1 MSEKK
6 ELFEVAELLIDVGAA
21 LMGAG
26 SHTSRVVRN
35 VTRMAESFG
44 YEVFITVFQK
54 NITMM
59 VRKKGV
65 IDSITLVRPT
75 KAIALN
81 FRIVSDLSQMSWQTH
96 DNDWSVEIAR
106 SEYNQIMS
114 TPRLSRWIVL
124 ILVACANASFCKL
137 FNGDFIS
144 CLLVFAGTLTAFFVR
159 QELMNRH
166 ANHLFIF
173 FLASFISS
181 SIASIAFHIDACTT
195 PDIAQATSVLFLIPG
210 VPLINSMIDIMEGH
224 VLTGIARLVN
234 ATMLIICLSIGFFV
248 TLQLFS

>member
-1 MSEKK
+1 MSEKR
-6 ELFEVAELLIDVGAA
+6 ELIEVAELLVDVGAA

-35 VTRMAESFG
+35 ITRMAESFG
-44 YEVFITVFQK
+44 YEVFITIFQK

-59 VRKKGV
+59 VRKKGDS
-65 IDSITLVRPT
+65 DSITLVRPT

-96 DNDWSVEIAR
+96 DNDWTVDVAR
-106 SEYNQIMS
+106 REYDQIMS
-114 TPRLSRWIVL
+114 TPRLSRWVVL
-124 ILVACANASFCKL
+124 ILVAFANASFCKL
-137 FNGDFIS
+137 FNGDLVS

-159 QELMNRH
+159 QEMMNRH
-166 ANHLFIF
+166 ANHLFVF
-173 FLASFISS
+173 FLAAFISS
-181 SIASIAFHIDACTT
+181 FIASTGFHIESCTT

-234 ATMLIICLSIGFFV
+234 ATLLIVCLSIGFFV
-248 TLQLFS
+248 TLQLIS